1 MAPDRLTSLLA
12 AGADEGTGRSPGCP
26 DEHRMAAYVDGALDA
41 PECEELERHAAG
53 CSHCLAVIGLLTRAG
68 DSEATEPVPPQV
80 LARASA
86 LVKPQPRR
94 RWWLAPQ
101 WAAAAALVLVIPL
114 LVQFGRNPDRG
125 PEGQGRPESPATRNL
140 ELPDAGLQ
148 VLTPSA
154 GATVDARRLS
164 FRWTAVAGTPFY
176 DVRVVTDEGDLVVE
190 ERVSDTAWQLPPQL
204 ELKPGVEYFVHV
216 DAYPSGEKALS
227 SDHVPFRVSD

>member
-12 AGADEGTGRSPGCP
+12 AGADEGSGRSPNCP
-26 DEHRMAAYVDGALDA
+26 DEHRMAAYVDGALDS
-41 PECEELERHAAG
+41 PECEELEQHAAG
-53 CSHCLAVIGLLTRAG
+53 CSHCLALIGRLSRAC
-68 DSEATEPVPPQV
+68 DSEATEPVPPHV

-94 RWWLAPQ
+94 QWWLAPQ

-114 LVQFGRNPDRG
+114 LVQLGRNPDRG
-125 PEGQGRPESPATRNL
+125 PEGQGRPEPPATRNL
-140 ELPDAGLQ
+140 ALPDAGLQ

-154 GATVDARRLS
+154 GATVDAGRLS
-164 FRWTAVAGTPFY
+164 FHWTAVAGTPFY

-190 ERVSDTAWQLPPQL
+190 ERVIGTTWQLPPQL

-216 DAYPSGEKALS
+216 DAYPSGEKTLS
-227 SDHVPFRVSD
+227 SEHVPFRVSD